1 MKEKRE
7 APMSPS
13 LMIAIG
19 FALLILLVTLLLM
32 LPISSQSR
40 TVTPPLTA
48 LFTATSAVCV
58 TGQVLVDTG
67 MHWSLF
73 GQVVLIAAIQIG
85 GLGVMTLLA
94 LVSMAMGRRIGLRQR
109 TILQESVASFS
120 VGGIVRLIR
129 LALIGTATIEG
140 LGAAALAFRFVP
152 MLGWAKGLWYSVFHA
167 ISAFCNAGFDL
178 MGPVSGSFSSLEC
191 FVGDPLIN
199 LTVMTLILVAGLGFP
214 VWQDLA
220 QNRLCWKKLR
230 LHTRA
235 VLALTAFL
243 VLVPA
248 ALFFITERNATM
260 AGMTTG
266 TRVWASL
273 FSAVTPRTAGFDTV
287 PTGELSPAGGMLTLL
302 LMLTGGNSGQN
313 ALSDVSKAVADFLML
328 VGGSSGS
335 TAGGAKTTTLL
346 LVVLTAVSILRGEE
360 DVHIFGRRIEN
371 DLLRRACSIVVVY
384 LTLGAMATLAI
395 CAMQPEFT
403 LQQVLIEVFSAI
415 DTVGLTA
422 GITRQLNTASRV
434 LLILLMYAGRLGSMT
449 FMILLTRR
457 KPPAPVQ
464 YPTDKILVG

>member
-32 LPISSQSR
+32 LPIASQSR

-67 MHWSLF
+67 THWSLF

-129 LALIGTATIEG
+129 LALIGTAVIEG

-178 MGPVSGSFSSLEC
+178 MGPVSGSFSSLER
-191 FVGDPLIN
+191 FAGDPLIN

-214 VWQDLA
+214 VWQDLTK
-220 QNRLCWKKLR
+220 NRLCWKKLR
-230 LHTRA
+230 LHTRV

-248 ALFFITERNATM
+248 ALFFITEKNAAM
-260 AGMTTG
+260 AGMPTG

-302 LMLTGGNSGQN
+302 LMLTGGNSG
-313 ALSDVSKAVADFLML
+313 
-328 VGGSSGS
+328 S
-335 TAGGAKTTTLL
+335 TAGGVKTVTVGVILLAAWSTARGRTSVQIMKRRIPQQAVANASALFILVLL
-346 LVVLTAVSILRGEE
+346 LSG
-360 DVHIFGRRIEN
+360 
-371 DLLRRACSIVVVY
+371 
-384 LTLGAMATLAI
+384 LGAAFLSIADHVSLENALYETI
-395 CAMQPEFT
+395 
-403 LQQVLIEVFSAI
+403 SALC
-415 DTVGLTA
+415 TVGLTT
-422 GITRQLNTASRV
+422 GITSTLCAASQIV
-434 LLILLMYAGRLGSMT
+434 LIIFMFFGRLGIMT
-449 FMILLTRR
+449 ISVGFLAADRAEERVSYAETKIMI
-457 KPPAPVQ
+457 
-464 YPTDKILVG
+464 G

>member
-1 MKEKRE
+1 
-7 APMSPS
+7 MSPS

-19 FALLILLVTLLLM
+19 FALLILLATLLLM
-32 LPISSQSR
+32 LPIASQSR

-67 MHWSLF
+67 THWSLF
-73 GQVVLIAAIQIG
+73 GQVVLIVAIQIG

-178 MGPVSGSFSSLEC
+178 MGPVSGPFSSLER
-191 FVGDPLIN
+191 FTGDPLIN

-214 VWQDLA
+214 VWQDLTK
-220 QNRLCWKKLR
+220 NRLRWKKLR
-230 LHTRA
+230 LHTRV

-248 ALFFITERNATM
+248 ALFFITERNAAM

-287 PTGELSPAGGMLTLL
+287 PTGELSTAGGMLTLL
-302 LMLTGGNSGQN
+302 L
-313 ALSDVSKAVADFLML
+313 
-328 VGGSSGS
+328 
-335 TAGGAKTTTLL
+335 
-346 LVVLTAVSILRGEE
+346 VVMTAVSILRGEE
-360 DVHIFGRRIEN
+360 NVHIFGRRIEN

-384 LTLGAMATLAI
+384 LALGAMATLAI

>member
-13 LMIAIG
+13 MMIAVG

-32 LPISSQSR
+32 LPIASQSR

-58 TGQVLVDTG
+58 TGQALVDTG
-67 MHWSLF
+67 THWSLF
-73 GQVVLIAAIQIG
+73 GQVVLIIAIQIG

-178 MGPVSGSFSSLEC
+178 MGPVSGPFSSLER
-191 FVGDPLIN
+191 FAGDPLIN

-214 VWQDLA
+214 VWQDLIK
-220 QNRLCWKKLR
+220 NRLCWKKMR
-230 LHTRA
+230 LHTRV
-235 VLALTAFL
+235 VLVLTAFL

-248 ALFFITERNATM
+248 ALFFITEKNAAM
-260 AGMTTG
+260 AGMPTG

-302 LMLTGGNSGQN
+302 LMLTGGNSG
-313 ALSDVSKAVADFLML
+313 
-328 VGGSSGS
+328 S
-335 TAGGAKTTTLL
+335 TAGGAKATTLL
-346 LVVLTAVSILRGEE
+346 LVVLTAVSILKGEE
-360 DVHIFGRRIEN
+360 DVHLFGRRIEN

-384 LTLGAMATLAI
+384 LTMGALATLAI

-422 GITRQLNTASRV
+422 GITRDLNTVSRI
-434 LLILLMYAGRLGSMT
+434 LMILLMYAGRLGSMT

-464 YPTDKILVG
+464 YPADKILVG

>member
-19 FALLILLVTLLLM
+19 FALLILLATLLLM
-32 LPISSQSR
+32 LPIASQSH

-67 MHWSLF
+67 THWSLF
-73 GQVVLIAAIQIG
+73 GQVVLIVAIQIG

-178 MGPVSGSFSSLEC
+178 MGPVSGSFSSLER
-191 FVGDPLIN
+191 FTGDPLIN
-199 LTVMTLILVAGLGFP
+199 LTVMTLILVGGLGFP
-214 VWQDLA
+214 VWQDLMK
-220 QNRLCWKKLR
+220 NRLRWKKLR

-248 ALFFITERNATM
+248 ALFFITERNAAM

-302 LMLTGGNSGQN
+302 LMLTGGNSG
-313 ALSDVSKAVADFLML
+313 
-328 VGGSSGS
+328 S
-335 TAGGAKTTTLL
+335 TAGGAKATTLL

-434 LLILLMYAGRLGSMT
+434 LLILL
-449 FMILLTRR
+449 TRR

>member
-1 MKEKRE
+1 M
-7 APMSPS
+7 
-13 LMIAIG
+13 
-19 FALLILLVTLLLM
+19 
-32 LPISSQSR
+32 
-40 TVTPPLTA
+40 
-48 LFTATSAVCV
+48 
-58 TGQVLVDTG
+58 
-67 MHWSLF
+67 
-73 GQVVLIAAIQIG
+73 
-85 GLGVMTLLA
+85 
-94 LVSMAMGRRIGLRQR
+94 
-109 TILQESVASFS
+109 
-120 VGGIVRLIR
+120 
-129 LALIGTATIEG
+129 
-140 LGAAALAFRFVP
+140 
-152 MLGWAKGLWYSVFHA
+152 
-167 ISAFCNAGFDL
+167 
-178 MGPVSGSFSSLEC
+178 
-191 FVGDPLIN
+191 
-199 LTVMTLILVAGLGFP
+199 
-214 VWQDLA
+214 
-220 QNRLCWKKLR
+220 
-230 LHTRA
+230 
-235 VLALTAFL
+235 LALTAFR

-266 TRVWASL
+266 ARVWASL

-287 PTGELSPAGGMLTLL
+287 PTGELSPAGGML
-302 LMLTGGNSGQN
+302 
-313 ALSDVSKAVADFLML
+313 
-328 VGGSSGS
+328 
-335 TAGGAKTTTLL
+335 TLL

>member
-19 FALLILLVTLLLM
+19 FALLILLATLLLM
-32 LPISSQSR
+32 LPIASQSR

-67 MHWSLF
+67 THWSLF
-73 GQVVLIAAIQIG
+73 GQVVLIVAIQIG

-178 MGPVSGSFSSLEC
+178 MGPVSGPFSSLER
-191 FVGDPLIN
+191 FTGDPLIN

-214 VWQDLA
+214 VWQDLTK
-220 QNRLCWKKLR
+220 NRLRWKKLR
-230 LHTRA
+230 LHTRV

-248 ALFFITERNATM
+248 ALFFITERNAAM

-287 PTGELSPAGGMLTLL
+287 PTGELSTAGGMLTLL
-302 LMLTGGNSGQN
+302 L
-313 ALSDVSKAVADFLML
+313 
-328 VGGSSGS
+328 
-335 TAGGAKTTTLL
+335 
-346 LVVLTAVSILRGEE
+346 VVMTAVSILRGEE
-360 DVHIFGRRIEN
+360 NVHIFGRRIEN

-384 LTLGAMATLAI
+384 LALGAMATLAI

>member
-248 ALFFITERNATM
+248 MVAFLSVMKNSA
-260 AGMTTG
+260 AG

-302 LMLTGGNSGQN
+302 LMLTGGN
-313 ALSDVSKAVADFLML
+313 
-328 VGGSSGS
+328 SGS

>member
-7 APMSPS
+7 TPMSPS

-129 LALIGTATIEG
+129 LALIGTAVIEG

-287 PTGELSPAGGMLTLL
+287 PT
-302 LMLTGGNSGQN
+302 
-313 ALSDVSKAVADFLML
+313 
-328 VGGSSGS
+328 
-335 TAGGAKTTTLL
+335 
-346 LVVLTAVSILRGEE
+346 AVSILRGEE
-360 DVHIFGRRIEN
+360 DVHIFGRRIED

>member
-32 LPISSQSR
+32 LPIASQSR

-243 VLVPA
+243 VL
-248 ALFFITERNATM
+248 
-260 AGMTTG
+260 
-266 TRVWASL
+266 
-273 FSAVTPRTAGFDTV
+273 
-287 PTGELSPAGGMLTLL
+287 
-302 LMLTGGNSGQN
+302 
-313 ALSDVSKAVADFLML
+313 FLIM
-328 VGGSSGS
+328 
-335 TAGGAKTTTLL
+335 
-346 LVVLTAVSILRGEE
+346 
-360 DVHIFGRRIEN
+360 D
-371 DLLRRACSIVVVY
+371 
-384 LTLGAMATLAI
+384 LTLG
-395 CAMQPEFT
+395 
-403 LQQVLIEVFSAI
+403 S
-415 DTVGLTA
+415 VGW
-422 GITRQLNTASRV
+422 IR
-434 LLILLMYAGRLGSMT
+434 Y
-449 FMILLTRR
+449 
-457 KPPAPVQ
+457 
-464 YPTDKILVG
+464 

>member
-1 MKEKRE
+1 MKKKRE

-129 LALIGTATIEG
+129 LALIGTAVIEG

-302 LMLTGGNSGQN
+302 L
-313 ALSDVSKAVADFLML
+313 
-328 VGGSSGS
+328 
-335 TAGGAKTTTLL
+335 
-346 LVVLTAVSILRGEE
+346 VVLTAVSILRGEE

>member
-67 MHWSLF
+67 THWSLF

-129 LALIGTATIEG
+129 LALIGTAVIEG

-178 MGPVSGSFSSLEC
+178 MGPVSGSFASLEC

-214 VWQDLA
+214 VWQDLVK
-220 QNRLCWKKLR
+220 NRLCWKKLR

-302 LMLTGGNSGQN
+302 LMLTGGNSG
-313 ALSDVSKAVADFLML
+313 
-328 VGGSSGS
+328 S
-335 TAGGAKTTTLL
+335 TAGGAKATTLL

>member
-67 MHWSLF
+67 THWSLF

-129 LALIGTATIEG
+129 LALIGTAVIEG

-178 MGPVSGSFSSLEC
+178 MGPVSGSFASLEC

-302 LMLTGGNSGQN
+302 LMLTGGNSG
-313 ALSDVSKAVADFLML
+313 
-328 VGGSSGS
+328 S
-335 TAGGAKTTTLL
+335 TAGGDA
-346 LVVLTAVSILRGEE
+346 AARRADGGF
-360 DVHIFGRRIEN
+360 HPQGRRGCAH
-371 DLLRRACSIVVVY
+371 LRQA
-384 LTLGAMATLAI
+384 
-395 CAMQPEFT
+395 
-403 LQQVLIEVFSAI
+403 
-415 DTVGLTA
+415 D
-422 GITRQLNTASRV
+422 
-434 LLILLMYAGRLGSMT
+434 
-449 FMILLTRR
+449 
-457 KPPAPVQ
+457 
-464 YPTDKILVG
+464 

>member
-1 MKEKRE
+1 MKKKRE

-129 LALIGTATIEG
+129 LALIGTAVIEG

-287 PTGELSPAGGMLTLL
+287 PTGELSPAGG
-302 LMLTGGNSGQN
+302 
-313 ALSDVSKAVADFLML
+313 
-328 VGGSSGS
+328 
-335 TAGGAKTTTLL
+335 AKTTTLL